1 MIAAVF
7 ALVFAIRLVSLSI
20 SIKNEKRLIAE
31 GARQY
36 GERNSKLLSAAH
48 VVYYFA
54 ALAESYVRGATFDAI
69 SAIGT
74 AVLAFALAMLF
85 YVIHAL
91 GSVWTVKLYIHPNH
105 QVNRNWLFRNV
116 RHPNYFLNIIPEL
129 IGVGL
134 LCHAWAVMLVGLPL
148 YLAILAVRIR
158 HEQQAMRH
166 LW

>member
-1 MIAAVF
+1 MIAVVF
-7 ALVFAIRLVSLSI
+7 FLIFGIRLISLSI

-36 GERNSKLLSAAH
+36 GEKNSKLLSVAH

-54 ALAESYVRGATFDAI
+54 ALGESYVRGAQFDAV
-69 SAIGT
+69 SAAGT
-74 AVLAFALAMLF
+74 ALLVFALGMLF

-91 GSVWTVKLYIHPNH
+91 GSVWTVKLYIHPQH
-105 QVNRNWLFRNV
+105 KMNRNWLFRYV
-116 RHPNYFLNIIPEL
+116 RHPNYFLNILPEL

-134 LCHAWAVMLVGLPL
+134 LCHAWGVMAVGLPI
-148 YLAILAVRIR
+148 YAAILAVRIR
-158 HEQQAMRH
+158 HENEAMRH